1 MLLFKEKVVK
11 SWRHESVMMKNR
23 ASTRTKTRRIVIP
36 IGLVVSLTSLLIS
49 ATVLNVNVKSMP
61 LSSPS
66 LLIPSLATASAQMGD
81 QDQQINSSSSSSSSD
96 GVFRFTYLK
105 VGVLKPIYQRISYDS
120 ETNSLRLTNIS
131 TAVNDN
137 ESGGL
142 SFSQG
147 QSQSQSN
154 KQLSDSD
161 QKNLQQMIDKN
172 GFFQTNGIYPP
183 PDSGVNENY
192 DTLYVLSIEMDNRHH
207 TVIWTDNSVNI
218 PTVLQSIVKAIENI
232 SSA

>member
-1 MLLFKEKVVK
+1 
-11 SWRHESVMMKNR
+11 MMKNR

-120 ETNSLRLTNIS
+120 ETNSLKLNNIS
-131 TAVNDN
+131 AAINKNTD
-137 ESGGL
+137 SGRF
-142 SFSQG
+142 SSSQG

-154 KQLSDSD
+154 RQISDSD
-161 QKNLQQMIDKN
+161 QKNLQQMIEQN
-172 GFFQTNGIYPP
+172 SFFQTDSIYL
-183 PDSGVNENY
+183 PDTVRDQQNY
-192 DTLYVLSIEMDNRHH
+192 DTLYVLSIEMGNRLH
-207 TVIWTDNSVNI
+207 SVLWMDTSKNI
-218 PTVLQSIVKAIENI
+218 PTGILPIVKTIEKI
-232 SSA
+232 ASAQQYKD